1 MLQYPREDAMKKSFV
16 FFAIGVLLAAGA
28 LQAAGADS
36 AGSGDETAV
45 SVMLKYKAQEKTLAK
60 ARKLLQRRQTSQ
72 GEAGLLECLQSVPG
86 HYEAH
91 YLLAHLAADRG
102 EFPAAVSHMERAEAE
117 MDRLAGL
124 CRAWQEEHDR
134 EETADRELVSGAS
147 QESLITSPC
156 AANSTR
162 VDIGRL
168 NRERG
173 IAKGPALAPLDPR
186 RFDVPAAYLFEHGNF
201 LFKSRLWAE
210 AAARY
215 RLAVERD
222 PGLAGAWNNLLSSL
236 MLAGQVNEARD
247 WLGRAVQAGVEVNSE
262 LRRTV
267 ETAAPR

>member
-1 MLQYPREDAMKKSFV
+1 MRKSFI
-16 FFAIGVLLAAGA
+16 FFAIWAMLAAGVLRA
-28 LQAAGADS
+28 SEAEGAE
-36 AGSGDETAV
+36 GGEETAV
-45 SVMLKYKAQEKTLAK
+45 GVMLKYKAQEKTLAK
-60 ARKLLQRRQTSQ
+60 ARKLLQRRQTSRGQ
-72 GEAGLLECLQSVPG
+72 AGLLECLQGVPG

-102 EFPAAVSHMERAEAE
+102 DFAEAVARMERVEAE

-124 CRAWQEEHDR
+124 CRAWQEEHAR

-147 QESLITSPC
+147 QRSLITSPC
-156 AANSTR
+156 ASNSTR

-173 IAKGPALAPLDPR
+173 IANGSGLSPLDPR
-186 RFDVPAAYLFEHGNF
+186 RFEVPAAYFFEHGNF
-201 LFKSRLWAE
+201 LFKSRLWSE

-222 PGLAGAWNNLLSSL
+222 PGLVAAWNNLLSSL
-236 MLAGQVNEARD
+236 MLAGQGDEARD
-247 WLGRAVQAGVEVNSE
+247 WLERAVQAGVDVNPG
-262 LRRTV
+262 LRSTV